1 MCHLLALNAAL
12 SGAWLGFECQSQ
24 KSLREELSEHFAVAE
39 TEAEIAHPEAAHL
52 QRDRICAEMLFT
64 WLLVIISILHP
75 NSMIF

>member
-24 KSLREELSEHFAVAE
+24 KSLRKELSEHFAV
-39 TEAEIAHPEAAHL
+39 AEIAHPEAAHL